1 MSFRTLLIL
10 HVGDD
15 AEMRDLIA
23 LCLATAEDMT
33 LTSLDS
39 GPAALEHLKAAPPPH
54 LILLDVCMPEMDG
67 PATLAALRGLDG
79 LAETPVVFLTGRAAE
94 HECARYRALGAA
106 DVIAK
111 PFDPARLADDIR
123 RHAA

>member
-10 HVGDD
+10 HVDDD

-79 LAETPVVFLTGRAAE
+79 LAETPVVFLTGRTAE